1 MTHQPTFYGDRTSP
15 DFMQSTGRC
24 ICGKIWPCTDGFVPL
39 VSPTFSGTVTWSGK
53 RLDLTE
59 LIEAARSVLEYN
71 GPTSPP
77 ECTCEGC
84 TRINRLR
91 RALPV

>member
-1 MTHQPTFYGDRTSP
+1 MTGKAIPGWVGGPHCSCQLPTCP
-15 DFMQSTGRC
+15 DC
-24 ICGKIWPCTDGFVPL
+24 YPYAPL
-39 VSPTFSGTVTWSGK
+39 VAPTFSGTVTYGGK

-84 TRINRLR
+84 TRVNRLR